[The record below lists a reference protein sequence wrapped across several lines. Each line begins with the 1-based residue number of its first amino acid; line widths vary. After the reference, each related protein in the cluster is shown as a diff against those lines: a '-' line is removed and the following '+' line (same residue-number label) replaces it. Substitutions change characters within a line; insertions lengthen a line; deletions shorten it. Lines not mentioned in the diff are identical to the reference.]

1 MEAFQLMAKLK
12 CVMLL
17 LLAVLIITVPA
28 VSANENL
35 NEDSLME
42 ISSSDNSMSSIQTIS
57 DNYYQ
62 EEENVSSLNDVSSLD
77 TSSINSIYS
86 SSSVGLDINT
96 DDEDN
101 TQVFSS
107 LSKGITT
114 NENLSSEDSN
124 LYSNINNDENV
135 SIIESLSTKADST
148 IIYIGE
154 ESFLYNETLDFEIT
168 INPALDTTVDATLV
182 NNEANWSKDFTFSV
196 VDGVVQGVEFGDELV
211 SRILGYVEHQVAV
224 DVQRLVLVVSDDHH
238 TDGVVVAHGPQDD
251 APVVALF
258 VLEVQPL
265 HGGADVVHDLL
276 LGDFSEHVTGKGFQ
290 VYRSCP
296 RAPPAA
302 STPSARTC

>member
-154 ESFLYNETLDFEIT
+154 
-168 INPALDTTVDATLV
+168 
-182 NNEANWSKDFTFSV
+182 
-196 VDGVVQGVEFGDELV
+196 
-211 SRILGYVEHQVAV
+211 
-224 DVQRLVLVVSDDHH
+224 
-238 TDGVVVAHGPQDD
+238 
-251 APVVALF
+251 
-258 VLEVQPL
+258 
-265 HGGADVVHDLL
+265 
-276 LGDFSEHVTGKGFQ
+276 
-290 VYRSCP
+290 
-296 RAPPAA
+296 
-302 STPSARTC
+302 